1 MSNPEWSAVD
11 AYFDGLFAP
20 PDGVLAEAAAAAE
33 AAGLPPISVSASQG
47 KLLHVLARAVRARR
61 ILEIG
66 TLGGY
71 SAIWLARALP
81 PDGQLITLELDERHA
96 EVAAQNL
103 ARAGLDGVAQVRLG
117 PAADTL
123 AELAGADAEPFDLV
137 FIDADKGGYPGYL
150 DWALKLS
157 RPGTMIIADNVVRGG
172 AVANAGSSDPA
183 VAGVR
188 EYLERLA
195 ADARVA
201 ASACQTVG
209 SKGYDGFSMAVVVG

>member
-1 MSNPEWSAVD
+1 MSNSEWSAVD

-20 PDGVLAEAAAAAE
+20 PDGVLAEAAAASK

-47 KLLHVLARAVRARR
+47 KLLHVLARAVRARH

-103 ARAGLDGVAQVRLG
+103 ARAGLDAVAQVRQG

-123 AELAGADAEPFDLV
+123 AELAGADAGPFDLV

-157 RPGTMIIADNVVRGG
+157 RPGTMIVADNVVRGG
-172 AVANAGSSDPA
+172 AVADAASSDPA

-195 ADARVA
+195 ADPRVE

-209 SKGYDGFSMAVVVG
+209 SKGYDGFSVAVVVG